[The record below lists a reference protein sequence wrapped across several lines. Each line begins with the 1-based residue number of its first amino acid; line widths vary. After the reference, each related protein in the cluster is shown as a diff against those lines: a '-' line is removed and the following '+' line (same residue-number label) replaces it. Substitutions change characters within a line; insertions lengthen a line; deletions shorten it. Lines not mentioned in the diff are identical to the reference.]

1 MSPEWV
7 SILALVALFVVG
19 TVLPI
24 NMGALAFVA
33 AWLVGMYSLHLEEKE
48 IIAGISGD
56 LILTLVGV
64 TYLFAIARNNGTV
77 DLIVRAAVQAVG
89 GRVVLIP
96 WVMFFVTALLTAIG
110 AASPAACAII
120 GPIAL
125 GFAGRYKINPLL
137 MGMFVV
143 HGAQAGGFSPI
154 SIYGTITNSVMRDND
169 LPVSEITV
177 FLTSLVVNLVIA
189 VVLFVVLG
197 GRDLA
202 SRRIDADDPEETRE
216 SIPVGAST
224 DTSTSAHPHR
234 HPDRT
239 TLGTGDAP
247 DHGRPV
253 TGDARTGTGTGGG
266 RSGIGVDQVVTL
278 VAFVAVAVVA
288 LVFDKNIGFTA
299 ITAAVV
305 LTALFPRQ
313 QKGAVSQVAWATV
326 LLVAGVSTFAT
337 ILESAGA
344 PEYVGKWAAGLGA
357 AVLGALILCYV
368 GGVVSAFASS
378 TALLPIIIP
387 IAIPLIAGG
396 GISGVALVAALA
408 VSSTIVD
415 VSPFSTNGALM
426 VANRP
431 DTITEERFY
440 QQILTYS
447 AIVVVVGP
455 LLVWAAVVLPGWGS

>member
-7 SILALVALFVVG
+7 AILALVALFVAG

-33 AWLVGMYSLHLEEKE
+33 AWLVGMYSLDLDEKD

-56 LILTLVGV
+56 LVLTLIGV
-64 TYLFAIARNNGTV
+64 TYLFAIAKNNGTV
-77 DLIVRAAVQAVG
+77 DLIVRSAVRSVG
-89 GRVVLIP
+89 GRVGLIP
-96 WVMFFVTALLTAIG
+96 WVMFAVTALLTAIG

-137 MGMFVV
+137 MGMLVV

-154 SIYGTITNSVMRDND
+154 SIYGTITNSVMRDSD
-169 LPVSEITV
+169 LAVGEVTLFLVSL
-177 FLTSLVVNLVIA
+177 FVNLAIA
-189 VVLFVVLG
+189 LVLFFVLG
-197 GRDLA
+197 GRELMA
-202 SRRIDADDPEETRE
+202 RRIDPDE
-216 SIPVGAST
+216 PVTSGEPASGAIAPGAAPGAASGPSTGAST
-224 DTSTSAHPHR
+224 GGST
-234 HPDRT
+234 
-239 TLGTGDAP
+239 L
-247 DHGRPV
+247 
-253 TGDARTGTGTGGG
+253 TGTTPGTAV
-266 RSGIGVDQVVTL
+266 SHKVSAEQVVTL
-278 VAFVAVAVVA
+278 LAFVVVA
-288 LVFDKNIGFTA
+288 MLALAFDRNIGFTA

-305 LTALFPRQ
+305 LVALFPKA
-313 QKGAVSQVAWATV
+313 QKGAVSQIAWSTV
-326 LLVAGVSTFAT
+326 LLVAGVTTFAT
-337 ILESAGA
+337 ILETAGA

-396 GISGVALVAALA
+396 GISAVGLVAALA
-408 VSSTIVD
+408 VASTIVD

-431 DTITEERFY
+431 DTIDEEKFY
-440 QQILTYS
+440 KQILGYS
-447 AIVVVVGP
+447 AIVVAVGP
-455 LLVWAAVVLPGWGS
+455 LLVWAAVVAPGWL

>member
-7 SILALVALFVVG
+7 SILALIALFVVG

-33 AWLVGMYSLHLEEKE
+33 AWLVGMYSLNLDEKE

-56 LILTLVGV
+56 LVLTLVGV
-64 TYLFAIARNNGTV
+64 TYLFAIAKNNGTV
-77 DLIVRAAVQAVG
+77 DVIVRSAVRAVG

-96 WVMFFVTALLTAIG
+96 WVMFGVTAVLTAIG

-125 GFAGRYKINPLL
+125 GFAGRYKINPLM

-154 SIYGTITNSVMRDND
+154 SIYGTITNSVMEDSN
-169 LPVSEITV
+169 LPSGELTI
-177 FLTSLVVNLVIA
+177 FLTSLFFNLAIA
-189 VVLFVVLG
+189 IVLFFALG
-197 GRDLA
+197 GRDLM
-202 SRRIDADDPEETRE
+202 SRRIDADEPEH
-216 SIPVGAST
+216 
-224 DTSTSAHPHR
+224 DTEHPAGGTTPTS
-234 HPDRT
+234 
-239 TLGTGDAP
+239 
-247 DHGRPV
+247 
-253 TGDARTGTGTGGG
+253 GTGGTATDTRTG
-266 RSGIGVDQVVTL
+266 VTTAGPGTAVSTKLAVDQVVTL
-278 VAFVAVAVVA
+278 LAFLVVAVLA
-288 LVFDKNIGFTA
+288 LVFDRNIGFTA

-305 LTALFPRQ
+305 LTALFPKAQR
-313 QKGAVSQVAWATV
+313 GAVHQIAWATV

-337 ILESAGA
+337 ILSTAGV
-344 PEYVGKWAAGLGA
+344 PEYVGTWAAGLGS
-357 AVLGALILCYV
+357 VLIGALVLCYV

-387 IAIPLIAGG
+387 IAIPLIA
-396 GISGVALVAALA
+396 SGNVSAVAIVAALA
-408 VSSTIVD
+408 VASTIVD

-431 DTITEERFY
+431 DTIDEERY
-440 QQILTYS
+440 YKQILGYS
-447 AIVVVVGP
+447 AIVVAVGP
-455 LLVWAAVVLPGWGS
+455 LLVWLAVVVPGWLSEISVD